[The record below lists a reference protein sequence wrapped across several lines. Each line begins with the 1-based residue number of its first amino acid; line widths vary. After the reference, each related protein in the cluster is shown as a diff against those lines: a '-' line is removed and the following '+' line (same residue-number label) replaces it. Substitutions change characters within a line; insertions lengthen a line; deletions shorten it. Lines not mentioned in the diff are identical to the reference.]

1 VEGELELSELKKE
14 FAKFLLETKAVKFGE
29 FKLKSGRISPY
40 FINIGEI
47 IDGKSISKLGEFY
60 AKAIVEYNIINEI
73 DVLFGPSY
81 KGIPI
86 VVSTA
91 IALNN
96 MFGICKR
103 FAFNRKEE
111 KKYGEKGIIIG
122 EIREGDR
129 VLILDDVITT
139 GETKEEILKII
150 SSFNAKVC
158 FIIIAVDRLERGKTN
173 LTAIK
178 EFEIKYGI
186 PIRAIVTIEDI
197 IKTALEMNYIREE
210 DLEKIMKYLKE
221 YGGK

>member
-1 VEGELELSELKKE
+1 LNELKKE
-14 FAKFLLETKAVKFGE
+14 FIKFLLETKAVRFGE

-47 IDGKSISKLGEFY
+47 IDGKNISKLGEFY
-60 AKAIVEYNIINEI
+60 AKAIIGYNIIDKI

-96 MFGICKR
+96 IFGICKR
-103 FAFNRKEE
+103 FAFNRKEI
-111 KKYGEKGIIIG
+111 KDHGEKGMIIG
-122 EIREGDR
+122 EIKEGDR
-129 VLILDDVITT
+129 VLLLDDVITT
-139 GETKEEILKII
+139 GETKEEILRII

-158 FIIIAVDRLERGKTN
+158 FIIIAVDRLEKGKTD
-173 LTAIK
+173 LTAVK

-186 PIRAIVTIEDI
+186 PVKAIVSIEDI
-197 IKTALEMNYIREE
+197 INTALEMRYIKEE

-221 YGGK
+221 YGGRQ